1 MLHRGDRGQKITYV
15 KKADLR
21 KSGLLFGIILLFI
34 AAGVTLNGCGA
45 SKVKMVEIVNLQTDY
60 RVNPVGIDDPVPVFS
75 WQMSSDEKDKSQSAY
90 RIVVYESED
99 FYSNMEDID
108 QHENRNLMDKNKM
121 DKPLECIWDS
131 GKVESDLS
139 VSIPYEGKEL
149 KPQTRYDW
157 MVEVWDEDDKL
168 CSTSGKSAYF
178 ETGLMGDFPEEAH
191 WISVQDTFAD
201 ENSDWQTISTI
212 NMTDTMDDVDGD
224 MAVDA
229 GQAYSG
235 VSAYSIQYTMEVQ
248 NTSACFAFGAENG
261 RYGSMTLCE
270 IRNQNE
276 ETVFT
281 VKDMA
286 EFNSGVEFPSAYI
299 DMAADGIYQVNLQI
313 RDQRM
318 EVLINGSVIGEF
330 QIPSTSLGDIGY
342 YKSRGTEYAYLDD
355 IVVRDKLGNICYEEN
370 FEQESTIFA
379 PYHVKIENGRCK
391 VESGLMLSGGMSGVS
406 EAPAPVFGRDFEL
419 EEKEI
424 DHARLYLTALGSYE
438 VLLDGQ
444 AVTDHFMDPGKL
456 AYNQYLSYM
465 TYDVTDI
472 LTGEQQGEEQGEEQG
487 EKQAEKILASH
498 TWSMTLFHGW
508 YDRGVG
514 YPEIYSP
521 WGEKNALRGALVV
534 TYQDGSQQIIGT
546 DEEFQVTLDGPIREN
561 DVYQGEFYD
570 ASKAID
576 FKGLDSIEN
585 DADEYT
591 GESIDNGIDNR
602 DIIDTGK
609 VSASKYKYNKAIV
622 KWKPVAI
629 DEVDPRY
636 DELPYIGKTN
646 EPVRCVQ
653 ELTPI
658 SVSEPVS
665 GTYVYDFG
673 QNFAG
678 VCRIRMNAR
687 EGDLVTLRYGEAL
700 NTENLGDKDDA
711 VGTIW
716 TENLLTADAT
726 DYYLA
731 VEGEQTYQPI
741 SVYHGFRYLQIM
753 GLNEAPAVE
762 DVTGIV
768 LSSDLV
774 STGEFEC
781 SDEMVNQYFSNAVW
795 SQRSNFMDNP
805 TDCAQRDERH
815 GWAGDAQIFSGMA
828 CYNSAV
834 DDFYR
839 KYLTELCDLQ
849 SEDGAFPDMAPRNF
863 GTGWDGRGGAGGNNC
878 WGDAA
883 IVIAWNLYTQYG
895 DVNVLEEHYG
905 ALCKWV
911 DYLKEH
917 SENGL
922 RSGETGY
929 GDHFSVESTP
939 KGLTDT
945 AWSAHSAD
953 LLSKISTI
961 LGKEQEA
968 VHYSQLFEQFR
979 DAWLKEYVS
988 EDGVIECYSQT
999 AYALGLEFH
1008 LFSEDLRQT
1017 AAECLLN
1024 NVTCNQYEFHA
1035 GYAGLSYLLPALS
1048 EAGYSDAA
1056 YEILCN
1062 TGERSLLYSVT
1073 QGATTTPEYLS
1084 AYREADG
1091 ELILDGSLNHY
1102 AYGAPAEWL
1111 YTHVL
1116 GIQSDEEHPGFKHF
1130 YIRPEV
1136 TKKWAYARGSYESM
1150 YGRIEVSWEQK
1161 EAGEGYAYHLTI
1173 PANTTATVELA
1184 GMERMEL
1191 GSGTYEFETEN

>member
-1 MLHRGDRGQKITYV
+1 MTN
-15 KKADLR
+15 KKKCIHNKRYLLWIIVVMAI
-21 KSGLLFGIILLFI
+21 SIAGLQ
-34 AAGVTLNGCGA
+34 GCGA
-45 SKVKMVEIVNLQTDY
+45 AKAAGITNLKVNY
-60 RVNPVGIDDPVPVFS
+60 RTNPMGIDDPVPVFS
-75 WQMSSDEKDKSQSAY
+75 WQMSSDQNDKSQSAY
-90 RIVVYESED
+90 RIMVWEHGTED
-99 FYSNMEDID
+99 EENTNKSREISNYV
-108 QHENRNLMDKNKM
+108 
-121 DKPLECIWDS
+121 WDS

-139 VSIPYEGKEL
+139 VSIPYEGEEL

-157 MVEVWDEDDKL
+157 TVEVWDEEDKND
-168 CSTSGKSAYF
+168 TSEEAAYF

-201 ENSDWQTISTI
+201 ENSDLQLSDTIDT
-212 NMTDTMDDVDGD
+212 TYTMDD
-224 MAVDA
+224 MTVDA
-229 GQAYSG
+229 DLSYSA
-235 VSAYSIQYTMEVQ
+235 VSTYSIQYTMEVQ

-270 IRNQNE
+270 IRNQDE

-286 EFNSGVEFPSAYI
+286 ELSSNTEFLSAYV
-299 DMAADGIYQVNLQI
+299 DTAADGIYRVNLQVK
-313 RDQRM
+313 DQQM
-318 EVLINGSVIGEF
+318 EVVINGSVIGEF
-330 QIPSTSLGDIGY
+330 PIPSISPGAVGY
-342 YKSRGTEYAYLDD
+342 YKSRGTQYAYLDD
-355 IVVRDKLGNICYEEN
+355 IVVKDELGNICYEEA

-379 PYHVKIENGRCK
+379 PYHVVVENGRCK
-391 VESGLMLSGGMSGVS
+391 VGSGLMLSGGM
-406 EAPAPVFGRDFEL
+406 EDPAPVFDRTFEL

-424 DHARLYLTALGSYE
+424 DRARLYLTALGSYE
-438 VLLDGQ
+438 VSIDGQ
-444 AVTDHFMDPGKL
+444 AVTDNFMDPGKL

-472 LTGEQQGEEQGEEQG
+472 LMGEKQGEEQT
-487 EKQAEKILASH
+487 EKTPASH
-498 TWSMTLFHGW
+498 IWRMTLFHGW

-546 DEEFQVTLDGPIREN
+546 DAEFQVTLDGPIRGN

-570 ASKAID
+570 ASRAID
-576 FKGLDSIEN
+576 FNGVDSIE
-585 DADEYT
+585 DDTAEYT
-591 GESIDNGIDNR
+591 GESIDNRGTDAGN
-602 DIIDTGK
+602 K
-609 VSASKYKYNKAIV
+609 VTV
-622 KWKPVAI
+622 KWQPAA
-629 DEVDPRY
+629 VDDVDSRY
-636 DELPYIGKTN
+636 NEIPYIGKAN
-646 EPVRCVQ
+646 EAIRCVQ

-678 VCRIRMNAR
+678 VCRIKMNAG
-687 EGDLVTLRYGEAL
+687 EGDLVTLRYGEVL
-700 NTENLGDKDDA
+700 NTENLGNKDDA

-731 VEGEQTYQPI
+731 VDGEQTYQPV
-741 SVYHGFRYLQIM
+741 SVYHGFRYLQIT
-753 GLNEAPAVE
+753 GLSEAPSPE
-762 DVTGIV
+762 DVTGMV
-768 LSSDLV
+768 LSSDLAP
-774 STGEFEC
+774 TGEFEC
-781 SDEMVNQYFSNAVW
+781 SDQLVNQYWSNAVW
-795 SQRSNFMDNP
+795 SQRSNFVDNP

-828 CYNSAV
+828 CYNSV
-834 DDFYR
+834 CHDFYG
-839 KYLTELCDLQ
+839 KYLTELRYLQ

-883 IVIAWNLYTQYG
+883 VVIAWNLYTQYG
-895 DVNVLEEHYG
+895 DVSILEENYQV
-905 ALCKWV
+905 LCKWV
-911 DYLKEH
+911 DYLGEH

-922 RSGETGY
+922 RTEETGY

-961 LGKEQEA
+961 LGQQEQA
-968 VHYSQLFEQFR
+968 VHYKQLSDQFR

-988 EDGVIECYSQT
+988 EDGIIECYSQT
-999 AYALGLEFH
+999 AYALGLEFD
-1008 LFSEDLRQT
+1008 LFPENLRQ
-1017 AAECLLN
+1017 ASADCLLN
-1024 NVTCNQYEFHA
+1024 NVTFNQYEFHA

-1048 EAGYSDAA
+1048 KAGYSDAA

-1062 TGERSLLYSVT
+1062 TGERSLLYPVT

-1084 AYREADG
+1084 AYQEIDG

-1130 YIRPEV
+1130 YIKPEV
-1136 TKKWAYARGSYESM
+1136 TGKWSYARGAYESM

-1161 EAGEGYAYHLTI
+1161 EDGYEYHIVI

-1184 GMERMEL
+1184 GMESMEL
-1191 GSGTYEFETEN
+1191 GSGTYEFYVK

>member
-1 MLHRGDRGQKITYV
+1 MKNRSNV
-15 KKADLR
+15 KNRNDMERKAGLKR
-21 KSGLLFGIILLFI
+21 TGLLFGVMLLLFT
-34 AAGVTLNGCGA
+34 AGVTLTGCGA
-45 SKVKMVEIVNLQTDY
+45 SKVKTAEIVNQQTDY

-90 RIVVYESED
+90 RIMVWEHGIED
-99 FYSNMEDID
+99 EEITKKSREISNYV
-108 QHENRNLMDKNKM
+108 
-121 DKPLECIWDS
+121 WDS
-131 GKVESDLS
+131 GKVEGDLS
-139 VSIPYEGKEL
+139 ISIPYEGEEL

-157 MVEVWDEDDKL
+157 TVEVWDEEDKIY
-168 CSTSGKSAYF
+168 TSEAAYF
-178 ETGLMGDFPEEAH
+178 ETGLMGDFPKEAH
-191 WISVQDTFAD
+191 WISIQDTFAD
-201 ENSDWQTISTI
+201 ENLDLQSSDTIDTTYTTYIKDDMTVDSDLSYSTIST
-212 NMTDTMDDVDGD
+212 
-224 MAVDA
+224 
-229 GQAYSG
+229 
-235 VSAYSIQYTMEVQ
+235 YSIQYTMEVQ
-248 NTSACFAFGAENG
+248 NTSACFVFGAVDG
-261 RYGSMTLCE
+261 WYGSMTLCE
-270 IRNQNE
+270 IRNQDE

-286 EFNSGVEFPSAYI
+286 ELNSNTEFPSVYVDTAE
-299 DMAADGIYQVNLQI
+299 DGIYRVDLQI
-313 RDQRM
+313 RDQQM
-318 EVLINGSVIGEF
+318 EVSINGNVIEEF
-330 QIPSTSLGDIGY
+330 PIPSTSPGAIGY
-342 YKSRGTEYAYLDD
+342 YKSRGTQYAYLDD
-355 IVVRDKLGNICYEEN
+355 IVVKDELGNICYEED
-370 FEQESTIFA
+370 FGGESTIFA
-379 PYHVKIENGRCK
+379 PYQIVVENGRCK
-391 VESGLMLSGGMSGVS
+391 VGSGLMLSGEV
-406 EAPAPVFGRDFEL
+406 EDPAPVFERMLEL

-438 VLLDGQ
+438 VSIDGR
-444 AVTDHFMDPGKL
+444 AVTGNFMDPGKL

-465 TYDVTDI
+465 TYDVTE
-472 LTGEQQGEEQGEEQG
+472 LLKGEKQGEEQTENGV
-487 EKQAEKILASH
+487 ISASH
-498 TWSMTLFHGW
+498 TWRMTLLHGW

-521 WGEKNALRGALVV
+521 WGEKNALRGALIV
-534 TYQDGSQQIIGT
+534 TYRDGTQQVIGT
-546 DEEFQVTLDGPIREN
+546 DEEFQVTLDGPIRKN

-570 ASKAID
+570 ASRAMA
-576 FKGLDSIEN
+576 FSDSECKKDNVENNIEDN
-585 DADEYT
+585 TEDNTEDSKTLTAKYQCGIAAVTWQPAAVDE
-591 GESIDNGIDNR
+591 I
-602 DIIDTGK
+602 
-609 VSASKYKYNKAIV
+609 
-622 KWKPVAI
+622 
-629 DEVDPRY
+629 DPRY
-636 DELPYIGKTN
+636 DELPYKGKTN

-678 VCRIRMNAR
+678 VCRIKMNAR

-700 NTENLGDKDDA
+700 NTENLRNKDDA

-731 VEGEQTYQPI
+731 VEGEQTYQPV
-741 SVYHGFRYLQIM
+741 SVYHGFRYLQIT

-768 LSSDLV
+768 LSSDQV

-781 SDEMVNQYFSNAVW
+781 SDELVNQYWSNAVW
-795 SQRSNFMDNP
+795 SQRSNFVDNP

-839 KYLTELCDLQ
+839 KYLKELCELQ

-883 IVIAWNLYTQYG
+883 IVIAWNLYTQYA
-895 DVNVLEEHYG
+895 DVNVLDEHYE

-911 DYLKEH
+911 DYLEEH

-922 RSGETGY
+922 RLGETGY

-968 VHYSQLFEQFR
+968 IHYNQLFEQFR
-979 DAWLKEYVS
+979 EAWLKEYVS

-999 AYALGLEFH
+999 AYALGLEFQ
-1008 LFSEDLRQT
+1008 LFPENMRQT

-1024 NVTCNQYEFHA
+1024 NVTFNQYEFHA

-1048 EAGYSDAA
+1048 EAGYSDAT

-1062 TGERSLLYSVT
+1062 TGERSLLYPVT

-1084 AYREADG
+1084 AYQEIDG

-1102 AYGAPAEWL
+1102 AYGAPAKWL

-1130 YIRPEV
+1130 YVKPEV
-1136 TKKWAYARGSYESM
+1136 TGKWAYAKGAYESM

-1161 EAGEGYAYHLTI
+1161 KDGEGYEYHLVI
-1173 PANTTATVELA
+1173 PANTTATVELE

-1191 GSGTYEFETEN
+1191 GSGTYEFEIKN

>member
-1 MLHRGDRGQKITYV
+1 MVPKKTRKQMENRRSDENRE
-15 KKADLR
+15 KKAGLKR
-21 KSGLLFGIILLFI
+21 SGLLFGVMLLFF

-45 SKVKMVEIVNLQTDY
+45 AKVAEVVNLQTDY
-60 RVNPVGIDDPVPVFS
+60 RVNPVGIDDLAPVFS

-90 RIVVYESED
+90 RIMVWEHGIED
-99 FYSNMEDID
+99 EEITNKSQEISNYV
-108 QHENRNLMDKNKM
+108 
-121 DKPLECIWDS
+121 WDS

-139 VSIPYEGKEL
+139 VSIPYEGEEL
-149 KPQTRYDW
+149 RPQTRYDW
-157 MVEVWDEDDKL
+157 TVEVWDEDDKL
-168 CSTSGKSAYF
+168 CSTSGEAAYF
-178 ETGLMGDFPEEAH
+178 ETGLLGGFPEEAH
-191 WISVQDTFAD
+191 WISVQDTSAAQVF
-201 ENSDWQTISTI
+201 
-212 NMTDTMDDVDGD
+212 
-224 MAVDA
+224 
-229 GQAYSG
+229 SG
-235 VSAYSIQYTMEVQ
+235 VSAYSIQYMMEVQ
-248 NTSACFAFGAENG
+248 NTSACFVFGAENG

-270 IRNQNE
+270 IRNQDE

-286 EFNSGVEFPSAYI
+286 ELNSNTEFPSAYV
-299 DMAADGIYQVNLQI
+299 DTAANGVYQVNLQI
-313 RDQRM
+313 KDQQM
-318 EVLINGSVIGEF
+318 EVSINGSAIGEF
-330 QIPSTSLGDIGY
+330 PIPSTSPGAIGY
-342 YKSRGTEYAYLDD
+342 YKSRGTQYAYLDD
-355 IVVRDKLGNICYEEN
+355 IIVKDELGNICYEED
-370 FEQESTIFA
+370 FEQKTTMFA
-379 PYHVKIENGRCK
+379 PDQVVVENGRCK
-391 VESGLMLSGGMSGVS
+391 AGAGLLLSG
-406 EAPAPVFGRDFEL
+406 ELEDPAPVFERTLEL

-438 VLLDGQ
+438 VSLDGQ
-444 AVTDHFMDPGKL
+444 AVTDNFLDPGKL

-472 LTGEQQGEEQGEEQG
+472 LMGEKQGEEQT
-487 EKQAEKILASH
+487 EKTPASH
-498 TWSMTLFHGW
+498 IWRMTLFHGW

-570 ASKAID
+570 ASRAID
-576 FKGLDSIEN
+576 FKGLDSIED
-585 DADEYT
+585 DAAEYT
-591 GESIDNGIDNR
+591 DESIDNRGIDA
-602 DIIDTGK
+602 G
-609 VSASKYKYNKAIV
+609 NKATV
-622 KWKPVAI
+622 KWQPVAI
-629 DEVDPRY
+629 DDVDSRY
-636 DELPYIGKTN
+636 EEIPYIGKAN
-646 EPVRCVQ
+646 EAIRCVQ

-678 VCRIRMNAR
+678 VCRIKMNAG

-700 NTENLGDKDDA
+700 NTEKLGNKDDV

-716 TENLLTADAT
+716 TENLLTADAA

-731 VEGEQTYQPI
+731 VEGEQTYQPV
-741 SVYHGFRYLQIM
+741 SVYHGFRYLQIT
-753 GLNEAPAVE
+753 GLNEAPSVE

-768 LSSDLV
+768 LSSDLTP
-774 STGEFEC
+774 TGEFEC
-781 SDEMVNQYFSNAVW
+781 SDELVNQYWSNAVW

-828 CYNSAV
+828 CYNSET

-863 GTGWDGRGGAGGNNC
+863 GTGWSGQGGAGGNNC

-883 IVIAWNLYTQYG
+883 IVIAWRLYTRYG
-895 DVNVLEEHYG
+895 DINVLEEHYE

-911 DYLKEH
+911 DYLEEH

-922 RSGETGY
+922 RTEEMGY
-929 GDHFSVESTP
+929 GDHLSVESTP

-945 AWSAHSAD
+945 AWSAYSAE

-968 VHYSQLFEQFR
+968 IHYNQLFEQFR

-999 AYALGLEFH
+999 AYALGLEFQ
-1008 LFSEDLRQT
+1008 LFPENMRQT
-1017 AAECLLN
+1017 ATECLLN
-1024 NVTCNQYEFHA
+1024 NVTFNQYEFHA

-1048 EAGYSDAA
+1048 EAGYSDVA

-1062 TGERSLLYSVT
+1062 TGERSLLYPVT

-1084 AYREADG
+1084 AYREIDG
-1091 ELILDGSLNHY
+1091 ELLLDGSLNHY

-1130 YIRPEV
+1130 YIKPEV
-1136 TKKWAYARGSYESM
+1136 TGKWAYARGAYESM

-1161 EAGEGYAYHLTI
+1161 EDGYEYHIVI

-1191 GSGTYEFETEN
+1191 GSGTYNFAN

>member
-1 MLHRGDRGQKITYV
+1 
-15 KKADLR
+15 
-21 KSGLLFGIILLFI
+21 
-34 AAGVTLNGCGA
+34 
-45 SKVKMVEIVNLQTDY
+45 
-60 RVNPVGIDDPVPVFS
+60 
-75 WQMSSDEKDKSQSAY
+75 
-90 RIVVYESED
+90 
-99 FYSNMEDID
+99 
-108 QHENRNLMDKNKM
+108 
-121 DKPLECIWDS
+121 
-131 GKVESDLS
+131 
-139 VSIPYEGKEL
+139 
-149 KPQTRYDW
+149 
-157 MVEVWDEDDKL
+157 
-168 CSTSGKSAYF
+168 
-178 ETGLMGDFPEEAH
+178 
-191 WISVQDTFAD
+191 
-201 ENSDWQTISTI
+201 
-212 NMTDTMDDVDGD
+212 
-224 MAVDA
+224 
-229 GQAYSG
+229 
-235 VSAYSIQYTMEVQ
+235 MEVQ

-270 IRNQNE
+270 IQNQDE

-281 VKDMA
+281 AKDIA
-286 EFNSGVEFPSAYI
+286 ELNSNTESLSAYVNT
-299 DMAADGIYQVNLQI
+299 AEDGIYRVDLQV
-313 RDQRM
+313 RDQQM
-318 EVLINGSVIGEF
+318 EVSINGSVIGEF
-330 QIPSTSLGDIGY
+330 PILSTSPGAIGY

-355 IVVRDKLGNICYEEN
+355 IVVKDELENVCYEEN
-370 FEQESTIFA
+370 FEGESTIFA
-379 PYHVKIENGRCK
+379 PYQVVVEDGRCK
-391 VESGLMLSGGMSGVS
+391 VGSGLMLSGEM
-406 EAPAPVFGRDFEL
+406 EDPAPVFERTLEL

-424 DHARLYLTALGSYE
+424 DHASLYLTALGSYE
-438 VLLDGQ
+438 VSIDGQ
-444 AVTDHFMDPGKL
+444 AVTDNFMDPGKL

-465 TYDVTDI
+465 TYDVTNI
-472 LTGEQQGEEQGEEQG
+472 LTEKKQGEERGEEQT
-487 EKQAEKILASH
+487 EKIPAFH
-498 TWSMTLFHGW
+498 TWSMTLLHGW

-570 ASKAID
+570 ASKVID
-576 FKGLDSIEN
+576 FKGLDGIED

-591 GESIDNGIDNR
+591 DESIDNRGTDA
-602 DIIDTGK
+602 G
-609 VSASKYKYNKAIV
+609 NKATV
-622 KWKPVAI
+622 KWQPAA
-629 DEVDPRY
+629 VDDVDSRY
-636 DELPYIGKTN
+636 EEISYIGKAN
-646 EPVRCVQ
+646 EAIRCVQ

-658 SVSEPVS
+658 SVSEPVN

-678 VCRIRMNAR
+678 VCRIKMNAG
-687 EGDLVTLRYGEAL
+687 EGDLVTFRYGEAL
-700 NTENLGDKDDA
+700 NTEKLGNKDDA

-731 VEGEQTYQPI
+731 VEGEQTYQPV
-741 SVYHGFRYLQIM
+741 SVYHGFRYLQIT

-781 SDEMVNQYFSNAVW
+781 SDELVNQYWNNAVW
-795 SQRSNFMDNP
+795 SQRSNFVDNP

-883 IVIAWNLYTQYG
+883 VVIAWNLYTQYG
-895 DVNVLEEHYG
+895 DVNVLEEHYE

-911 DYLKEH
+911 DYLEEH

-922 RSGETGY
+922 RLGETGY

-968 VHYSQLFEQFR
+968 IHYNQLFEQFR
-979 DAWLKEYVS
+979 EAWLKEYVS

-1008 LFSEDLRQT
+1008 LFPENLKQT

-1024 NVTCNQYEFHA
+1024 NVTFNQYEFHA
-1035 GYAGLSYLLPALS
+1035 GYAGLSYLLPVLS
-1048 EAGYSDAA
+1048 EAGHSDVA

-1062 TGERSLLYSVT
+1062 TGERSLLYPVT

-1084 AYREADG
+1084 AYRETDG
-1091 ELILDGSLNHY
+1091 ELLLDGSLNHY

-1130 YIRPEV
+1130 YIKPEV
-1136 TKKWAYARGSYESM
+1136 TGKWAYARGAYESM

-1161 EAGEGYAYHLTI
+1161 EDGYEYHIVI

-1191 GSGTYEFETEN
+1191 GSGTYEFCVK